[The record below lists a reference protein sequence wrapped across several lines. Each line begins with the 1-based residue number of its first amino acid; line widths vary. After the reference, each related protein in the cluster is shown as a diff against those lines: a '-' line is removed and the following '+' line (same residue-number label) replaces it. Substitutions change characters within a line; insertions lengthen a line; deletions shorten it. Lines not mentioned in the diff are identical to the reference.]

1 MLTLLLRQSLVKPWL
16 LIAPIVIA
24 VAAVGFVISA
34 LLFWSAVQVDDATA
48 SREKNILMG
57 AVHRSV
63 LRIGKD
69 QEASTVWDDAV
80 EHVISPDAEWL
91 DANLGIWMHSYY
103 GHDETFVLDAHDQP
117 IYAMIGGKRAAPESY
132 SSARPAIPSLVR
144 ELRQKMANGAAPEG
158 SDTQTP
164 GVQDLA
170 VVGGHPAI
178 VSVKPI
184 VSDTGKIEQAPGTE
198 GIHVSIRYLDG
209 DFTSR
214 LATNYQLKDARFS
227 WQDDEKPDQAAF
239 PFAARDGSV
248 LGYLIWSPYEPGS
261 SVRKS
266 LQPALAAALLGITI
280 IIGILVIALRQGASA
295 LARSEALARH
305 LAEHDPL
312 TNLPNRVLF
321 SQRLQALFV
330 ETRRTKAELALLALD
345 LDRFKQVN
353 DTLGHAAGDQLLRQ
367 VGTRLSRAVRSAD
380 LVARLGGDEFSII
393 LPGADE
399 KLVNTVCRRLLLVVQ
414 DPFEILGHTVSI
426 GVSIGIAFASAD
438 AAESERLVHRADLA
452 LYSAK
457 RLGGGRHVRYSETLE
472 GLLTPRVARAA
483 RLEVPP
489 IPARA

>member
-1 MLTLLLRQSLVKPWL
+1 
-16 LIAPIVIA
+16 
-24 VAAVGFVISA
+24 
-34 LLFWSAVQVDDATA
+34 
-48 SREKNILMG
+48 
-57 AVHRSV
+57 
-63 LRIGKD
+63 
-69 QEASTVWDDAV
+69 
-80 EHVISPDAEWL
+80 
-91 DANLGIWMHSYY
+91 
-103 GHDETFVLDAHDQP
+103 
-117 IYAMIGGKRAAPESY
+117 
-132 SSARPAIPSLVR
+132 
-144 ELRQKMANGAAPEG
+144 MANGAAPEG

-164 GVQDLA
+164 GVQDLD

-248 LGYLIWSPYEPGS
+248 LGYLIWLPYEPGS

-330 ETRRTKAELALLALD
+330 ETRRTKAELALLALV
-345 LDRFKQVN
+345 LDWFKQVN

-399 KLVNTVCRRLLLVVQ
+399 KLVNTVCRRLLLLCRIPLKSSGTQ
-414 DPFEILGHTVSI
+414 F
-426 GVSIGIAFASAD
+426 
-438 AAESERLVHRADLA
+438 
-452 LYSAK
+452 
-457 RLGGGRHVRYSETLE
+457 RLG
-472 GLLTPRVARAA
+472 
-483 RLEVPP
+483 
-489 IPARA
+489 